1 MGNIRTLCR
10 SAIIIAVWNGFS
22 ALATVYHSDGS
33 AASVQG
39 LHNAVLNGDTITL
52 PAGTFTW
59 TTGVTISKAIVL
71 QGAGVGQTIIK
82 DNARNTQLIAVSLV
96 AGRVTRITG
105 IEFRDGGRTPAAAA
119 PGGIIHIDGSN
130 TNGSQFRFDHNRW
143 NDLNGFFVANTV
155 IGVIDHND
163 VTIGGHV
170 YEWIYPYGSAWDGKS
185 YGDGSWAQPA
195 NYGSPQFLF
204 IEDNNFICTRTT
216 IQGTLTDGFN
226 GARFVVRHNT
236 IKNFVIGNHGTESPG
251 RGRSGRAMDIYNNTI
266 DCNNVNRFVTGN
278 RGGGQLV
285 HDNTIR
291 NCGGSSALSTLSAFR
306 IRTSFSP
313 WGGADGTNAWDKN
326 NPSNPFYSGTASA
339 AGNLTVS
346 VSGNQWTTNRWS
358 GYTIRKTSGAGG
370 FAYINSNT
378 SNTIR
383 FASSGFGRDLVMS
396 VGDRFVINRVDQSL
410 DQAGVGRST
419 LIIGDNPTPPP
430 GFNQVPE
437 PCYIWN
443 NTSDGAPYN
452 TFSAETSNIKQ
463 GIHYFDNTAL
473 PGYVPYTYPHPL
485 VSGASPTPTPAPTA
499 TPTATPTPSP
509 TLPPSPTPAP
519 TPSPSPSPTNTPS
532 ALPNPPSNLTAV
544 PTDCR
549 TIDLHWRDNS
559 TDEDRFFIRNSTD
572 GSHFALYASVS
583 GNFTTYT
590 GTNLTPGA
598 SYWFKVQAHNANGYS
613 GYSNAVEVTMPICT
627 MPIPHVVPPQ

>member
-10 SAIIIAVWNGFS
+10 SVIVILIWSGFS

-39 LHNAVLNGDTITL
+39 LQNAVLNGDTITL

-59 TTGVTISKAIVL
+59 TTGVTISKAITL

-82 DNARNTQLIAVSLV
+82 DNARNLQLLAVGLV
-96 AGRVTRITG
+96 AGRLTRITG
-105 IEFRDGGRTPAAAA
+105 IEFRDGGRTPTAAA
-119 PGGIIHIDGSN
+119 PGGIIHVDGSN
-130 TNGSQFRFDHNRW
+130 TNGSQFRFDHCKW
-143 NDLNGFFVANTV
+143 TDLNGYFVTNTV
-155 IGVIDHND
+155 IGVIDHNT
-163 VTIGGHV
+163 VTVGNKV
-170 YEWIYPYGSAWDGKS
+170 LEWIYPYGSNWDGKS
-185 YGDGSWAQPA
+185 YGDGAWDEPA
-195 NYGSPQFLF
+195 GYGSSQWLF
-204 IEDNNFICTRTT
+204 IEDNIFTCTRTNME
-216 IQGTLTDGFN
+216 GSLTDCFN
-226 GARFVVRHNT
+226 GGRVVVRHNN
-236 IKNFVIGNHGTESPG
+236 IVNLVIGNHGTESPG

-266 DCNNVNRFVTGN
+266 DCNSVNRFVTGN

-306 IRTSFSP
+306 IRTSFLP

-339 AGNLTVS
+339 VGNLTVS
-346 VSGNQWTTNRWS
+346 VSGNPWTTNQWS

-370 FAYINSNT
+370 FAYIDSNT
-378 SNTIR
+378 TNTIK

-410 DQAGVGRST
+410 DQAGVGQST
-419 LIIGDNPTPPP
+419 LISGDYPTPPP

-452 TFSAETSNIKQ
+452 TFSAETSNIKR

-473 PGYVPYTYPHPL
+473 PRYVPYTYPHPL

-509 TLPPSPTPAP
+509 TSPPSPT
-519 TPSPSPSPTNTPS
+519 PSPSPTNTPS
-532 ALPNPPSNLTAV
+532 ALPNPPSNLTAG

-549 TIDLHWRDNS
+549 TIGLNWRDNS

-572 GSHFALYASVS
+572 GNNFALYASVS

-613 GYSNAVEVTMPICT
+613 DYSNTVQVTMPTCAT
-627 MPIPHVVPPQ
+627 PIRYVVPPQ